1 MKTFILLI
9 LAAGTFC
16 SLGFRYKEGSLGYR
30 LMQLHSDRAMSF
42 EFSLNDHRRILLPVP
57 EIKRRLQS
65 KTNALQAARELT
77 RYKELG
83 ILNKTITCSTLL
95 NHVIPYRTAISLLT
109 GAAIVEASEG
119 KMKEAVRDFERACTI
134 SRTFL
139 KGCKT
144 LIEIYYHNDCCKQLT
159 GAIRSSALPPEMKKN
174 CLRKIPKRKAISA
187 VLPTVLELE
196 KRIILAAKDA
206 KNRKETEIFFTV
218 NEFSSAERKAFNS
231 LSREKLSELLEK
243 FNQQI
248 CKEFAAKTLTRNTP
262 VLLRTGSPV
271 GDAVLQKICGVI
283 VRGLGKV
290 SDTLAGRKKQ

>member
-1 MKTFILLI
+1 
-9 LAAGTFC
+9 
-16 SLGFRYKEGSLGYR
+16 
-30 LMQLHSDRAMSF
+30 
-42 EFSLNDHRRILLPVP
+42 LNDHRRILLPVP

-83 ILNKTITCSTLL
+83 ILNKTIAYSSLL

-144 LIEIYYHNDCCKQLT
+144 LIEIYNYHNVCCKQLT

-218 NEFSSAERKAFNS
+218 NEFSSAAERKAFNS

-262 VLLRTGSPV
+262 VLRTGSPV
-271 GDAVLQKICGVI
+271 EDAVLQRIYGVI
-283 VRGLGKV
+283 VRGLGNV

>member
-57 EIKRRLQS
+57 EIRRILLPVPEIKRRLQS

-83 ILNKTITCSTLL
+83 ILNKTITGSTLL

-144 LIEIYYHNDCCKQLT
+144 LVEIHTYHDVCCKQLT
-159 GAIRSSALPPEMKKN
+159 GAIRSSALPPRRAN
-174 CLRKIPKRKAISA
+174 HCIGILSLVLA
-187 VLPTVLELE
+187 VDVFP
-196 KRIILAAKDA
+196 
-206 KNRKETEIFFTV
+206 
-218 NEFSSAERKAFNS
+218 
-231 LSREKLSELLEK
+231 
-243 FNQQI
+243 
-248 CKEFAAKTLTRNTP
+248 CYFA
-262 VLLRTGSPV
+262 SPV
-271 GDAVLQKICGVI
+271 NL
-283 VRGLGKV
+283 R
-290 SDTLAGRKKQ
+290 SER